1 MPTWPELA
9 TWILLAQDAQD
20 GAGDDGGQGGGFLQM
35 ILGNPLLLMLLL
47 FAVFYL
53 VLIRPRQRERAQMKQ
68 LLSNLQKNDRVIT
81 IGGIHGTVVNTSKD
95 SNMVTLRIDDSNN
108 TRIRVLRSAI
118 DRIDTGDQTDEKDD
132 KPKKDSG

>member
-9 TWILLAQDAQD
+9 MWILLAED
-20 GAGDDGGQGGGFLQM
+20 GADAADEGKGGGILQM

-53 VLIRPRQRERAQMKQ
+53 VLIRPKQRERSQMKQ
-68 LLSNLQKNDRVIT
+68 LLSNLQKNDRVVT
-81 IGGIHGTVVNTSKD
+81 IGGIHGTVVNASKD
-95 SNMVTLRIDDSNN
+95 SNLVTLRIDDSNN

-118 DRIDTGDQTDEKDD
+118 DRIDSGDQADEKDD
-132 KPKKDSG
+132 KSKKESG

>member
-20 GAGDDGGQGGGFLQM
+20 GGGDDGGQGGGFLQM